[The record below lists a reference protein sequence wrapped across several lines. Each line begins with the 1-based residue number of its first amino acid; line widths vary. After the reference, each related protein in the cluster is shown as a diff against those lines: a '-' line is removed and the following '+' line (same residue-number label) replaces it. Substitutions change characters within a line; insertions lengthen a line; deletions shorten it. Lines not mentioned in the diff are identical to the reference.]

1 MSGEVGNDISKS
13 RIETLTDGVF
23 AIVMTLLVLEI
34 AVPQLSHSEAAIEL
48 PKQLLKLWPV
58 ILSYGTSFII
68 LGFFWIAH
76 DYQFHYIKRANRTLL
91 WITIFYLMFI
101 AFVPF
106 STSLIG
112 EYGDQQISVI
122 IYGINISIVG
132 FWEYVRW
139 WYATKDHHLVD
150 SDLDPTF
157 ITIMSRRFLLGPTIY
172 LIAVAISFVSVQVS
186 LVLFIAT
193 PLYFLVSARKDKSWF
208 WFTKNK

>member
-1 MSGEVGNDISKS
+1 
-13 RIETLTDGVF
+13 
-23 AIVMTLLVLEI
+23 MTILVLEI
-34 AVPQLSHSEAAIEL
+34 TVPQISHSEATIEL

-76 DYQFHYIKRANRTLL
+76 DYQFHYIKRANRAFL

-112 EYGDQQISVI
+112 EYGDQQISII
-122 IYGINISIVG
+122 IYAVNISIIG
-132 FWEYVRW
+132 FWEYIRW
-139 WYATKDHHLVD
+139 KYATKDHHLVD

-157 ITIMSRRFLLGPTIY
+157 ITKMSRRFLLGPTIY
-172 LIAVAISFVSVQVS
+172 LIAVAISFVSTQLS

-193 PLYFLVSARKDKSWF
+193 PLYFLVSARNDKS
-208 WFTKNK
+208 

>member
-1 MSGEVGNDISKS
+1 MLGEVGSEISKS

-23 AIVMTLLVLEI
+23 AIVMTILVLEI
-34 AVPQLSHSEAAIEL
+34 TVPQISHSEATIEL

-68 LGFFWIAH
+68 LGFFWIGH
-76 DYQFHYIKRANRTLL
+76 DYQFHYVKRANRIFL

-112 EYGDQQISVI
+112 EYGDQQISII
-122 IYGINISIVG
+122 IYAVNISIIG
-132 FWEYVRW
+132 FWEYIRW
-139 WYATKDHHLVD
+139 KYATKDHHLVD

-157 ITIMSRRFLLGPTIY
+157 ITKMSRRFLLGPTIY
-172 LIAVAISFVSVQVS
+172 LIAVAISFVSTQLT

-193 PLYFLVSARKDKSWF
+193 PLYFLVSARNDKS
-208 WFTKNK
+208 

>member
-1 MSGEVGNDISKS
+1 LLGEVGNEISKS

-23 AIVMTLLVLEI
+23 AIVMTILVLEI
-34 AVPQLSHSEAAIEL
+34 TVPQISHSEATIEL
-48 PKQLLKLWPV
+48 PKQLLKLSSV

-68 LGFFWIAH
+68 LGLFWIAH
-76 DYQFHYIKRANRTLL
+76 DYQFHYVKRANRIFL

-112 EYGDQQISVI
+112 EYGDQQISII
-122 IYGINISIVG
+122 IYAVNISIIG
-132 FWEYVRW
+132 FWEYIRW
-139 WYATKDHHLVD
+139 KYATKDHHLVD

-157 ITIMSRRFLLGPTIY
+157 ITKMSRRFLLGPTIY
-172 LIAVAISFVSVQVS
+172 LIAVAISFVSTQLS

-193 PLYFLVSARKDKSWF
+193 PLYFLVSARNDKS
-208 WFTKNK
+208 

>member
-1 MSGEVGNDISKS
+1 LLGEVGNEISKS

-23 AIVMTLLVLEI
+23 AIVMTILVLEI
-34 AVPQLSHSEAAIEL
+34 TVPQISHSEATIEL
-48 PKQLLKLWPV
+48 PKQLLKLWPI

-68 LGFFWIAH
+68 LGLFWIAH
-76 DYQFHYIKRANRTLL
+76 DYQFHYVKRANRIFL

-112 EYGDQQISVI
+112 EYGDQQISII
-122 IYGINISIVG
+122 IYAVNISIIG
-132 FWEYVRW
+132 FWEYIRW
-139 WYATKDHHLVD
+139 KYATKDHHLVD

-157 ITIMSRRFLLGPTIY
+157 ITKMSRRFLLGPTIY
-172 LIAVAISFVSVQVS
+172 LIAVAISFVSTQVS

-193 PLYFLVSARKDKSWF
+193 PLYFLVSARNDKS
-208 WFTKNK
+208 